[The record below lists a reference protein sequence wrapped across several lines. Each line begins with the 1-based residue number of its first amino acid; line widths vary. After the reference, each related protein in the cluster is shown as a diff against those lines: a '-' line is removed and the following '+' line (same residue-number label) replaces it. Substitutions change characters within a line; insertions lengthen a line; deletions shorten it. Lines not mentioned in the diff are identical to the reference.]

1 VPDTEAKEDL
11 MEQDPTQQ
19 RGTGTPVSADD
30 YLDDAAMRH
39 EPTADDDVDPAVVTG
54 ATARSNPAA
63 GDEIDPN
70 RSGSGG
76 SGGGSALD
84 AEGEEGSGQE
94 SMTEMLSGDE
104 GTLA

>member
-1 VPDTEAKEDL
+1 MT
-11 MEQDPTQQ
+11 QDPTQQ

-30 YLDDAAMRH
+30 YTDDAAMRH
-39 EPTADDDVDPAVVTG
+39 EPAADEDVDPAVITG

-76 SGGGSALD
+76 SGGGSAPD

-94 SMTEMLSGDE
+94 SMDEMLSSEE
-104 GTLA
+104 GTLR